1 MRDWQR
7 LLSPLVTALFLLG
20 LIGSLA
26 ACGVRERLPEVEISD
41 NWRQQGAA
49 AATRAAVAMATAA
62 VQADEARELAG
73 PAAATAVA
81 AAATAAAQGGD
92 SLATAQAG
100 GIIPAVDVDFLKER
114 MTNIRP
120 DGSGTLTVTFT
131 DAELNQA
138 IRLAQ
143 QMAAQTG
150 RVILIHDA
158 QIRFTSGLMTFSGRI
173 TQPIAAEVRI
183 IFRPMVINGLLQ
195 FEVVDATLGD
205 SSAPTPLL
213 NQAAALLSS
222 TLGEIVS
229 NLPVGYTLHEVV
241 VGEGMITVVAR
252 R

>member
-1 MRDWQR
+1 MKNWQR
-7 LLSPLVTALFLLG
+7 FLSPLVTALFLLG

-26 ACGVRERLPEVEISD
+26 ACGVQERLPEVEISD
-41 NWRQQGAA
+41 DWRQQGAA

-92 SLATAQAG
+92 SLATAQAA
-100 GIIPAVDVDFLKER
+100 GIVPAVDVDFLRER
-114 MTNIRP
+114 MTNVQP
-120 DGSGTLTVTFT
+120 VGGTLTVTFT

-143 QMAAQTG
+143 QVAAQTG

-158 QIRFTSGLMTFSGRI
+158 QIRFTSGLMTFSGRV

-183 IFRPMVINGLLQ
+183 IFRPMVSNGLLQ

-213 NQAAALLSS
+213 NQAAALLNS